1 MKPKIVS
8 VILLSLLLIP
18 LGTYA
23 QTNAHTDEDEAAV
36 RQVVQHYI
44 EGWIN
49 ENIESLRDAFHP
61 KAKLFSISD
70 KYDLRED
77 TLKDVASA
85 FKDNRLRHVPRRS
98 ELGIDMNIVSMDVA
112 GDAAFVK
119 VETTYPQRDA
129 AGFDYLSLK
138 KFRQGW
144 KIVSRV
150 SSVNNHQGQPAR
162 S

>member
-8 VILLSLLLIP
+8 VILLSLLITP

-23 QTNAHTDEDEAAV
+23 QTNANTDEAVV

-44 EGWIN
+44 DGWID

-85 FKDNRLRHVPRRS
+85 FKDNRLRHVPKRG
-98 ELGIDMNIVSMDVA
+98 ELGINMNIISIDVA
-112 GDAAFVK
+112 GDAAFAK
-119 VETTYPQRDA
+119 VETTHPKRNA

-150 SSVNNHQGQPAR
+150 SSVNNEQGQPA
-162 S
+162 SS